1 MDQVARRR
9 DSGRVVADEEE
20 VHFWETVVL
29 REARDGSAEE
39 VAHDGVV
46 GVVRLDFGAVDTVS
60 DLF

>member
-1 MDQVARRR
+1 M
-9 DSGRVVADEEE
+9 ADEEE